1 MMSAAVE
8 SNQCM
13 PTYGANSTLTQ
24 FLDATAARQPAPG
37 GGSVSALVGALGAAI
52 GEMVLNYSI
61 GKKGLE
67 AHQESMRTALSEMHR
82 ARQLMVELVVEDQV
96 AYQALSLAKKLPKDS
111 EQWEAEYPVAL
122 EASINA
128 PQLIA
133 ITAAAILDRCD
144 RLVDIV
150 NFYLLSDLAVCA
162 ELAMAAVRCGIYNVR
177 VNEPELTDPA
187 QIKRVNK
194 AVNNTL
200 LHATQVIQR
209 IIPRIWERNR
219 QGK

>member
-1 MMSAAVE
+1 
-8 SNQCM
+8 M
-13 PTYGANSTLTQ
+13 PTYDANTTLGQ

-37 GGSVSALVGALGAAI
+37 GGSVTALVGALGAAI

-67 AHQESMRTALSEMHR
+67 AHQEALRTALAEMHR
-82 ARQLMVELVVEDQV
+82 ARQLMMELVVEDQV
-96 AYQALSLAKKLPKDS
+96 AYQALSAAKKLPKDS
-111 EQWEAEYPVAL
+111 EQWEAKYPVAL

-162 ELAMAAVRCGIYNVR
+162 ELAMAAVRCGIYNVCI
-177 VNEPELTDPA
+177 NESELTDPA
-187 QIKRVNK
+187 HIKRVNQ

-200 LHATQVIQR
+200 SHATQIIQR
-209 IIPRIWERNR
+209 IIPSIWERTGRANE
-219 QGK
+219 Q